1 MKKIITILVVI
12 ICLIALS
19 RLSVESPKEEIDY
32 NTVETVVEDE
42 ESSVEEETY
51 TFEYTTIHFTHSPS
65 DLIKISISYP
75 QFKDEKLSTLNNK
88 VEEFAKSNFM
98 EIVNDENVDNLELT
112 LEEEYV
118 VKLANKDLISISSS
132 GELTVKDAAYPTTI
146 KSTLNINPI
155 DYRKFKISDLIN
167 INDEF
172 VQLFIEQSMSNE
184 QLDAYLTSFTN
195 AEIKEKILASSLY
208 FEEDSVVI
216 VFNVPH
222 AIGDYIEIKFE
233 NDLIKDFLI

>member
-1 MKKIITILVVI
+1 MLFFIFI
-12 ICLIALS
+12 
-19 RLSVESPKEEIDY
+19 
-32 NTVETVVEDE
+32 
-42 ESSVEEETY
+42 
-51 TFEYTTIHFTHSPS
+51 F
-65 DLIKISISYP
+65 
-75 QFKDEKLSTLNNK
+75 LSTLNNK
-88 VEEFAKSNFM
+88 IEEFAKSDFM
-98 EIVNDENVDNLELT
+98 EIVNDENADDLELT

-195 AEIKEKILASSLY
+195 AEIKEKIISSSLY
-208 FEEDSVVI
+208 LEENNTVI
-216 VFNVPH
+216 VFSVPH